1 MIQSLPAE
9 VRARLRSGVTICS
22 FGQCVEELLLNSTDA
37 CASCVAIR
45 VDIEAFRIQ
54 VVDNGTGMSRED
66 VELVG
71 KRYFTS
77 KCHSVGDLEN
87 LNSSGFRG
95 EAVASIANMSSLVEI
110 LSKSNKSAKTFAKMF
125 QNGKALEVCEAEV
138 SRPSVGTT
146 VTICNLFYNLPVRR
160 QCLDHVL
167 ELERTRQKV
176 EAISFMYPSISFS
189 LRNDAAG
196 SMLLQLPKTKDV
208 CSRFCQIY
216 GLSKSQK
223 LRPVQFEYRGFALSG
238 YISCEGHYNKSMQFL
253 YVNKRLVLKTRL
265 HKLID
270 FLLRKESVICKAKT
284 GPPGK
289 QNSPSRHR
297 AGPELHGIYVININC
312 SYCEYDICLEPAKT
326 LIEFRDWDGVL
337 KCVEEGTKMFLNR
350 EHLFMEPSND
360 DIAEFNEKNDFT
372 LSNTDIQPIVPCRNP
387 VQETFR
393 ERCDTVINSFEF
405 ANLKSKDVLRK
416 KLATSKLLNNVTLDV
431 NTEVIQIPDKK
442 THVCVETEQR
452 GLCEPLSQ
460 GKEGVQSEK
469 LSMFV
474 SEGEETVLDKRE
486 VQHNIKLCPLS
497 IDSPVDQVPC
507 AEAMSDISEQSN
519 CKGTENCVQLTLSTS
534 RDAVLF
540 NTLGK
545 PEDVYVGGYP
555 EVSEG
560 AELGCECGFEMGAG
574 PSTPLELASSEKCDM
589 LKKNTGPH
597 EGSTLKGSSL
607 GARPIRDRLC
617 LTGFIT
623 HLASNPVK
631 EINQTHKSAEDIL
644 GLSMSIRKPC
654 SSVTNTAVGL
664 TNKNSNLDSKRE
676 DHDNRIGT
684 IHAQESCSYNSWS
697 GSNVRLPVQKSHS
710 VTSTFC
716 SSHKGNTENI
726 FQSTVTQSI
735 FAKPRASRKLALSAH
750 LGSLERF
757 RRWCGNM
764 QNSSP
769 QSSLTHDNKNGS
781 CIAPKFSCAEPEH
794 ILPLHTNGLSI
805 QCLDTTL
812 TLDAKSNIA
821 AAPLI
826 EGNSDLIVET
836 PPSTTE
842 VVMLRHEHVMESPMT
857 LHDYT
862 QSKQSVIVKTIPLR
876 SLASKLSKMRGVH
889 TETPVIE
896 KKDTFKDAPLM
907 DSNDNVICKHVLE
920 QELDTQ
926 ASQKLQLFHGDS
938 GSDNSRLNQE
948 IDYYKKR
955 YHGAENTGAEGLSKQ
970 PMFVNATD
978 NDLSSGS
985 ISLDVGSSK
994 LCPNSENEDTC
1005 GKIAFLNASSK
1016 ATEGHVD
1023 LFSNHLDDD
1032 TTDMVSLR
1040 VNENPNPCSSGWLQH
1055 FDASL
1060 GRTVY
1065 INTATGLSSYTAPV
1079 EESRAT
1085 CTKDLTTLAVN
1096 IVSRSGFQHWCHP
1109 FRSELLLPFLPRPR
1123 EERNSAARQPAD
1135 APDATGD
1142 GESLELL
1149 FSEWENPVFA
1159 RCPQVAVDVSSREA
1173 TSLSVKIHNI
1183 LYPYRFTK
1191 EMIHSMKVLR
1201 QVDNKF
1207 IACLIN
1213 TKSEDNANPD
1223 GNLLVLVD
1231 QHAAHER
1238 VRLEQLIAG
1247 SYEAVPEAFGRKR
1260 LLSSTVCPPM
1270 QIEVTEEHRRLL
1282 RSYQS
1287 ILRDLG
1293 LGLSFP
1299 EGSSPN
1305 VLVDKVPLCFVE
1317 REANEVRRGRPPVA
1331 KAIVEEFIR
1340 EEVEMLQTA
1349 GRARGILPLTVMK
1362 VLASQACHGAIKFNK
1377 PLNVEECC
1385 CLMESLSWCK
1395 LPFQCAHGRPAIL
1408 PLADMD
1414 HLELH
1419 KQELPKPNLSNL
1431 RKKFR
1436 AWQLF
1441 GMQEKS
1447 TLPTPLEGAA
1457 RETYTQATK

>member
-37 CASCVAIR
+37 SASCVAIR
-45 VDIEAFRIQ
+45 VDIETFRIQ

-95 EAVASIANMSSLVEI
+95 EAVVSIANMASLVEI
-110 LSKSNKSAKTFAKMF
+110 LSKSNKSSKTFTKMF

-138 SRPSVGTT
+138 SRPSAGTT
-146 VTICNLFYNLPVRR
+146 VTVCNLFYNLPVRR

-176 EAISFMYPSISFS
+176 EAISFMYPAISFS

-223 LRPVQFEYRGFALSG
+223 LRPVQFEHRGFAVSG
-238 YISCEGHYNKSMQFL
+238 YISCEGHYNKNMQFL

-270 FLLRKESVICKAKT
+270 FLLRKESVICKAKAV
-284 GPPGK
+284 PPCK
-289 QNSPSRHR
+289 QISPSRHR

-337 KCVEEGTKMFLNR
+337 KCVEEGVKLFLNC

-360 DIAEFNEKNDFT
+360 DITEFNEKNDFT
-372 LSNTDIQPIVPCRNP
+372 LSRPDIHPNIPRRNA
-387 VQETFR
+387 VQENFK
-393 ERCDTVINSFEF
+393 ERCGTVTNSFEF
-405 ANLKSKDVLRK
+405 SNLKSKDVLRRK
-416 KLATSKLLNNVTLDV
+416 VTNTELFNNVTPDV
-431 NTEVIQIPDKK
+431 NTEVIQTPAQK
-442 THVCVETEQR
+442 THLCVGTEQR
-452 GLCEPLSQ
+452 RPCEPLSK
-460 GKEGVQSEK
+460 GEEGVQSEK
-469 LSMFV
+469 LSTFI
-474 SEGEETVLDKRE
+474 SGAEETVKEKRNE
-486 VQHNIKLCPLS
+486 HHNIELLPRS
-497 IDSPVDQVPC
+497 IGSQVDKVPC
-507 AEAMSDISEQSN
+507 TEAMSDISEQTS
-519 CKGTENCVQLTLSTS
+519 CVGTENCVQLTLPTPRNS
-534 RDAVLF
+534 VLS
-540 NTLGK
+540 NVLGN
-545 PEDVYVGGYP
+545 PEDISVSGDNP
-555 EVSEG
+555 EVSH
-560 AELGCECGFEMGAG
+560 ECGFEMEAW
-574 PSTPLELASSEKCDM
+574 PSISLEGASSEMCDM
-589 LKKNTGPH
+589 LKNTEPR
-597 EGSTLKGSSL
+597 KGRP
-607 GARPIRDRLC
+607 GTKPIRDRLC

-623 HLASNPVK
+623 HLASSPVN
-631 EINQTHKSAEDIL
+631 EINLTHNSGQDIL
-644 GLSMSIRKPC
+644 GLGMSIAKPDP
-654 SSVTNTAVGL
+654 SGTNSAVAL
-664 TNKNSNLDSKRE
+664 TNKNANLHSKME
-676 DHDNRIGT
+676 DGCNDHRIST
-684 IHAQESCSYNSWS
+684 IHTQETCIYSSWS
-697 GSNVRLPVQKSHS
+697 GSNMRLPLQKSHT

-716 SSHKGNTENI
+716 SSRKFNTESNVHKGNTASNA
-726 FQSTVTQSI
+726 QSTTKQSV
-735 FAKPRASRKLALSAH
+735 FAKSRASRKLSLSAH

-769 QSSLTHDNKNGS
+769 HSSFTQNSENGS
-781 CIAPKFSCAEPEH
+781 CIAPKILCAEPEH
-794 ILPLHTNGLSI
+794 ILPPCTNGQPI
-805 QCLDTTL
+805 QCLDPTL
-812 TLDAKSNIA
+812 TPEAKSNIA
-821 AAPLI
+821 AAPLT
-826 EGNSDLIVET
+826 EGYPDLIVET
-836 PPSTTE
+836 PPITTE
-842 VVMLRHEHVMESPMT
+842 DVMLRHEHKMETPLT
-857 LHDYT
+857 LYDYT
-862 QSKQSVIVKTIPLR
+862 QSKQTVSTTVPLR

-889 TETPVIE
+889 KETPTVE
-896 KKDTFKDAPLM
+896 KNDHYRGASLIDF
-907 DSNDNVICKHVLE
+907 NDNVICKHVLE
-920 QELDTQ
+920 QEPDTQ
-926 ASQKLQLFHGDS
+926 ASQKLQLCHGVL
-938 GSDNSRLNQE
+938 GGGNSRLNQD
-948 IDYYKKR
+948 IDNYQILH
-955 YHGAENTGAEGLSKQ
+955 HGGENTVSGSKPPECLSKHS
-970 PMFVNATD
+970 MYINATG
-978 NDLSSGS
+978 NDLSCGGVSLAMGS
-985 ISLDVGSSK
+985 AK
-994 LCPNSENEDTC
+994 LCSNSKNEDTC
-1005 GKIAFLNASSK
+1005 GKTAFLNVSSK
-1016 ATEGHVD
+1016 ATEGPVEP
-1023 LFSNHLDDD
+1023 FPNNLDCD
-1032 TTDMVSLR
+1032 TTDMVCLR
-1040 VNENPNPCSSGWLQH
+1040 VDNNPNPCSSGWLQH

-1060 GRTVY
+1060 GRIVY
-1065 INTATGLSSYTAPV
+1065 INTATGLSSYTAPI
-1079 EESRAT
+1079 EDSHTT
-1085 CTKDLTTLAVN
+1085 CTKDLTNLAVN
-1096 IVSRSGFQHWCHP
+1096 VVSRT
-1109 FRSELLLPFLPRPR
+1109 
-1123 EERNSAARQPAD
+1123 D
-1135 APDATGD
+1135 ASDATGD
-1142 GESLELL
+1142 GKSLEVL
-1149 FSEWENPVFA
+1149 FSEWENPIFA
-1159 RCPQVAVDVSSREA
+1159 RYPQVAVDVSSSEA

-1213 TKSEDNANPD
+1213 TKSEENANPD

-1247 SYEAVPEAFGRKR
+1247 SYQAVPKDIRRKR

-1287 ILRDLG
+1287 SLRDLG

-1299 EGSSPN
+1299 ESSSSH

-1317 REANEVRRGRPPVA
+1317 REANEVRRGRPPVT

-1419 KQELPKPNLSNL
+1419 KQKDPKPNLGNL

-1436 AWQLF
+1436 AWQMF
-1441 GMQEKS
+1441 GMHEKS
-1447 TLPTPLEGAA
+1447 SQPTPMKGTA
-1457 RETYTQATK
+1457 RETYTQSQKATKPQFSSEACSKPDH

>member
-45 VDIEAFRIQ
+45 VDMETFRIQ

-95 EAVASIANMSSLVEI
+95 EAVASIANMASLVEI

-216 GLSKSQK
+216 GMSKSQK
-223 LRPVQFEYRGFALSG
+223 LRPVQFEYLGFAISG
-238 YISCEGHYNKSMQFL
+238 YISCEGHYNKNMQFL

-270 FLLRKESVICKAKT
+270 FLLRKESVICKSKT

-289 QNSPSRHR
+289 QFSPSRHR

-337 KCVEEGTKMFLNR
+337 KCIEEGIKMFLNR

-360 DIAEFNEKNDFT
+360 DITEFNEKNDFT
-372 LSNTDIQPIVPCRNP
+372 LSNTDIQPIAPCRNP

-393 ERCDTVINSFEF
+393 ERCDTIISSFEF

-416 KLATSKLLNNVTLDV
+416 KLTNSELFDNVTLDV
-431 NTEVIQIPDKK
+431 NAEVIQIPAKK
-442 THVCVETEQR
+442 THVCVGTEQG
-452 GLCEPLSQ
+452 GLCEPLSR
-460 GKEGVQSEK
+460 GKEGVQCEQ
-469 LSMFV
+469 LSTFV
-474 SEGEETVLDKRE
+474 LGAEETVLTKRE
-486 VQHNIKLCPLS
+486 VHHNIKLLPLS
-497 IDSPVDQVPC
+497 SESPVDQLPC

-519 CKGTENCVQLTLSTS
+519 CIGTENCIQLTLSTS
-534 RDAVLF
+534 GDTVLS
-540 NTLGK
+540 NTLGN
-545 PEDVYVGGYP
+545 PEDVYVSGDNR
-555 EVSEG
+555 EVRDS
-560 AELGCECGFEMGAG
+560 AALSHECGFEMEAG
-574 PSTPLELASSEKCDM
+574 PCIPLEWASSGMCDM
-589 LKKNTGPH
+589 LKNTGPH
-597 EGSTLKGSSL
+597 EGSTPKESRP
-607 GARPIRDRLC
+607 GASPIRDRLC

-623 HLASNPVK
+623 YLASNPVK
-631 EINQTHKSAEDIL
+631 EMNQTQNSAQDLL
-644 GLSMSIRKPC
+644 GLGMSITKTDP
-654 SSVTNTAVGL
+654 SVTNSAVGL
-664 TNKNSNLDSKRE
+664 TNKNSNLHSQRE
-676 DHDNRIGT
+676 DRCSDNRIGT

-697 GSNVRLPVQKSHS
+697 GSNVRLSLQKSQA

-716 SSHKGNTENI
+716 SSRKGNTESS
-726 FQSTVTQSI
+726 FQSAGKQSV
-735 FAKPRASRKLALSAH
+735 FAKPRARRKLSLNGR
-750 LGSLERF
+750 LGSLEQF

-769 QSSLTHDNKNGS
+769 HSSLTHDKKNGS
-781 CIAPKFSCAEPEH
+781 CIAPEISCAEPKH
-794 ILPLHTNGLSI
+794 IPPLHTNGQSI

-812 TLDAKSNIA
+812 TPEAKSNIT
-821 AAPLI
+821 AAPFI
-826 EGNSDLIVET
+826 EGHPDLIAET

-842 VVMLRHEHVMESPMT
+842 DVILGHEHVMESPLT
-857 LHDYT
+857 LYDYT
-862 QSKQSVIVKTIPLR
+862 RSKQTVIVKTMPLR
-876 SLASKLSKMRGVH
+876 SLASKLSKMRGVQK
-889 TETPVIE
+889 ETAVIE
-896 KKDTFKDAPLM
+896 KTDNFRDAPLI
-907 DSNDNVICKHVLE
+907 DSNDNVICKHLLE

-926 ASQKLQLFHGDS
+926 ARQKLQLCHGDS

-948 IDYYKKR
+948 IDNYLNL
-955 YHGAENTGAEGLSKQ
+955 YHCAENTGAGSKPPEGLSKQ

-985 ISLDVGSSK
+985 VRLALERSK
-994 LCPNSENEDTC
+994 LCPNSENEDAC

-1016 ATEGHVD
+1016 GTEGHVD
-1023 LFSNHLDDD
+1023 LFSNNFDDD

-1040 VNENPNPCSSGWLQH
+1040 VNDNPNPCSSGWLQH
-1055 FDASL
+1055 FNASL

-1079 EESRAT
+1079 EECRAT

-1096 IVSRSGFQHWCHP
+1096 IVSRS
-1109 FRSELLLPFLPRPR
+1109 
-1123 EERNSAARQPAD
+1123 D
-1135 APDATGD
+1135 APDATGE

-1149 FSEWENPVFA
+1149 LSEWENPVFA
-1159 RCPQVAVDVSSREA
+1159 RCPQVAVDVSSSEA

-1213 TKSEDNANPD
+1213 TKSEANANPD

-1299 EGSSPN
+1299 EGSSPH

-1436 AWQLF
+1436 AWQMF
-1441 GMQEKS
+1441 GKQ
-1447 TLPTPLEGAA
+1447 PTPLEGAA
-1457 RETYTQATK
+1457 RETYTLLQKATEPQFSSEACTKLDH